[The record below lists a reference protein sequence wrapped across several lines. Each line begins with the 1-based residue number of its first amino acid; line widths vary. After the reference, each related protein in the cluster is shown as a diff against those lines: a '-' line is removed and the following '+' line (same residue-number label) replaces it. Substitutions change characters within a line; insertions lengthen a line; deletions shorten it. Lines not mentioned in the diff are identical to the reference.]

1 MSGWIRVDR
10 KIWDDDSFKREPM
23 SEREA
28 FIWMVANAAW
38 ADTTHRVGGEAIAV
52 QRGSFI
58 TTLRELQS
66 AFMWR
71 SDARVRGFLK
81 RLENERTIERTT
93 VGPTNAPKT
102 HVTICNYARFQDSQ
116 QPTNARG
123 THGERTENA
132 LNKQYNNKQD
142 TNGDFEAFWARVPRK
157 VGKGQARKAFNAA
170 LKKADV
176 STILDGMERYA
187 RSVKGKDSR
196 FIAHPATWLNGER
209 WTDEVDENVLT
220 FRQKPQSEW
229 TAQDRTKA
237 ALAWL

>member
-1 MSGWIRVDR
+1 M
-10 KIWDDDSFKREPM
+10 
-23 SEREA
+23 
-28 FIWMVANAAW
+28 
-38 ADTTHRVGGEAIAV
+38 AI
-52 QRGSFI
+52 
-58 TTLRELQS
+58 LRR
-66 AFMWR
+66 F
-71 SDARVRGFLK
+71 
-81 RLENERTIERTT
+81 
-93 VGPTNAPKT
+93 GPEFPA
-102 HVTICNYARFQDSQ
+102 
-116 QPTNARG
+116 
-123 THGERTENA
+123 
-132 LNKQYNNKQD
+132 
-142 TNGDFEAFWARVPRK
+142 K